1 MFKKIFVAFCL
12 SLGVFFAG
20 QSAGVI
26 ETETACA
33 QDVWCYGYVNE
44 DNHRFDYYL
53 QTETIKDVAEESKFK
68 VKVVAD
74 GKLFNSF
81 IYRINQPNKTIMRM
95 NGTGWTS
102 PVSVYSS
109 AMFTAIYNTVLQYP
123 PA

>member
-1 MFKKIFVAFCL
+1 MFKKILVAFCL
-12 SLGVFFAG
+12 SVSIFLAG

-33 QDVWCYGYVNE
+33 QDVWCYGYTE

-53 QTETIKDVAEESKFK
+53 QTETIKDVAKESKFK

-81 IYRINQPNKTIMRM
+81 ILRM

>member
-1 MFKKIFVAFCL
+1 MFKKILVAFCL
-12 SLGVFFAG
+12 SVSIFFAG

-53 QTETIKDVAEESKFK
+53 QTETIKDVAEESTFK

-74 GKLFNSF
+74 GNLFNSF
-81 IYRINQPNKTIMRM
+81 IYNINYQHKTIMRRT
-95 NGTGWTS
+95 GTGWTS